1 MTAAGTANE
10 TETLKVKKTIE
21 GLEGGRFY
29 AYIARMKYITRWGLM
44 RNTEKENIQEHSL
57 EVAILAHALCLIHNE
72 INAET
77 GKAPLDPEKACIFAV
92 FHDSD
97 EIITGDLPTPIKYAN
112 PVIRDNYHDIEAQS
126 KEKLLSMLPEKF
138 KPVYRDILFFEDSA
152 PEYKAVVKAAD
163 RLSAYIKC
171 AEECKAGN
179 GEFSRA
185 RETVLETMRAM
196 DLPELD
202 YFIDHFLDAYS
213 LTLDELEKQED

>member
-1 MTAAGTANE
+1 MSSIIKN
-10 TETLKVKKTIE
+10 KKSTDGTIE
-21 GLEGGRFY
+21 GLEGGNFY

-57 EVAILAHALCLIHNE
+57 EVAILAHALCLIRNE
-72 INAET
+72 MYADEPA
-77 GKAPLDPEKACIFAV
+77 KKLDPEKACLFAV

-126 KEKLLSMLPEKF
+126 KEKLLSMLPEKL
-138 KPVYRDILFFEDSA
+138 KPVYKNILFFDESS
-152 PEYKAVVKAAD
+152 PEYKTVVKAAD

-171 AEECKAGN
+171 VEECKAGN
-179 GEFSRA
+179 AEFTKA
-185 RETVLETMRAM
+185 RQTVLDSMRAM

-202 YFIDHFLDAYS
+202 YFIEHFLPAYS
-213 LTLDELEKQED
+213 LTLDELEKRQ

>member
-1 MTAAGTANE
+1 MSSIIKN
-10 TETLKVKKTIE
+10 KKEISGTIE
-21 GLEGGRFY
+21 GLEGGNFY

-57 EVAILAHALCLIHNE
+57 EVAILAHALCLIRNE
-72 INAET
+72 MYAEEPA
-77 GKAPLDPEKACIFAV
+77 KKLDPEKACLFAV

-126 KEKLLSMLPEKF
+126 KEKLLSMLPEKLQ
-138 KPVYRDILFFEDSA
+138 PVYRNILFFDENS
-152 PEYKAVVKAAD
+152 PEYRSVVKAAD

-171 AEECKAGN
+171 IEECKAGN
-179 GEFSRA
+179 AEFTKA
-185 RETVLETMRAM
+185 RQTVLDSMRAM

-202 YFIDHFLDAYS
+202 YFIDHFLPAYS
-213 LTLDELEKQED
+213 LTLDELETRK

>member
-1 MTAAGTANE
+1 MSSIIKN
-10 TETLKVKKTIE
+10 KKSTDGTIE
-21 GLEGGRFY
+21 GLEGGNFY

-57 EVAILAHALCLIHNE
+57 EVAILAHALCLIRNE
-72 INAET
+72 MYADEPA
-77 GKAPLDPEKACIFAV
+77 KKLDPEKACLFAV

-126 KEKLLSMLPEKF
+126 KEKLLSMLPEKL
-138 KPVYRDILFFEDSA
+138 KPVYKNILFFDESS
-152 PEYKAVVKAAD
+152 PEYKTVVKAAD

-171 AEECKAGN
+171 VEECKAGN
-179 GEFSRA
+179 AEFTKA
-185 RETVLETMRAM
+185 RQTVLDSMRAM

-202 YFIDHFLDAYS
+202 YFIEQFRPAYS
-213 LTLDELEKQED
+213 LTLDELEKRQ

>member
-1 MTAAGTANE
+1 MSSIIKN
-10 TETLKVKKTIE
+10 KKSTDGTIE
-21 GLEGGRFY
+21 GLEGGNFY

-57 EVAILAHALCLIHNE
+57 EVAILAHALCLIRNE
-72 INAET
+72 MYADEPA
-77 GKAPLDPEKACIFAV
+77 KKLDPEKACLFAV

-126 KEKLLSMLPEKF
+126 KEKLLSMLPEKL
-138 KPVYRDILFFEDSA
+138 KLVYKNILFFDESS
-152 PEYKAVVKAAD
+152 PEYKMVVKAAD

-171 AEECKAGN
+171 VEECKAGN
-179 GEFSRA
+179 AEFTKA
-185 RETVLETMRAM
+185 RQTVLDSMRVM

-202 YFIDHFLDAYS
+202 YFIEHFLPAYS
-213 LTLDELEKQED
+213 LTLDELEKHQ